1 MSLRCVDINH
11 SGYTEDREIDLTV
24 TIPVRAT
31 SPSETKALVWRIKA
45 MIAPEMRYATT
56 INLIASGLVK
66 LSKLQRTTSLY
77 RGIGKGRGLPK
88 M

>member
-1 MSLRCVDINH
+1 MDIII
-11 SGYTEDREIDLTV
+11 TVPIDLTSV
-24 TIPVRAT
+24 
-31 SPSETKALVWRIKA
+31 SETKALIWRIKSLTT
-45 MIAPEMRYATT
+45 PEVRYATT

-66 LSKLQRTTSLY
+66 LSKLQRTASLY